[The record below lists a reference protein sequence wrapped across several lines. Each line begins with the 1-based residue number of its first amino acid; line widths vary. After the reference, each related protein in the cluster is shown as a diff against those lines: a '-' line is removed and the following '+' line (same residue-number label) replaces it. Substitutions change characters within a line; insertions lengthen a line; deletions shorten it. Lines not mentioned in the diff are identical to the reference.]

1 MYRTETTVD
10 VWAYAC
16 MRLAKEKNLEV
27 KPVIVVELLEG
38 NMDFPSLEKD
48 WKLPYQVE
56 IEALL
61 Q

>member
-16 MRLAKEKNLEV
+16 MRLAKEK